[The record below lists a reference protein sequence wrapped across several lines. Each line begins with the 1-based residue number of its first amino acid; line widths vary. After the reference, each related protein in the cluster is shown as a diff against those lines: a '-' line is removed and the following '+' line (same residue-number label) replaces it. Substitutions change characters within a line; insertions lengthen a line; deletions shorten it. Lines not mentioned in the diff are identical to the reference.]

1 MNLRRASLMVDILM
15 PVSILLIFYPP
26 CLQWYASGVMSIVF
40 LLQKGLFL
48 VCAAYA
54 LKYRLY
60 RNKYMVALLSYIVWL
75 ILVTYLNGMQ
85 IGDIGSY
92 LNVFSCCVV
101 YVYCLERNPQ
111 RIIGYTSIVFTLLL
125 LFNTILWKDGGM
137 YVNNS
142 GQMSFVLGTKTSLTE
157 YQIAACGFIG
167 TYFTLLPKHKKKN
180 AVILGLCVVYSIIVW
195 NIHQPISTSEM
206 CLAVFFVILI
216 LGALGGKIGEIV
228 LKWGFLGLNILNI
241 SIVFFNAQMLFANFI
256 TNVLHEN
263 ADLNHRTAIWQV
275 VLAKIA
281 ESPLIGH
288 GLNMGNVS
296 FAVGQGIAGINQ
308 ATHNG
313 ILYFVFSSGIIG
325 TVYEQASKLF
335 YVTPWI
341 PYHAKVSLSVIK
353 KNKSKNSSWTC
364 FLCNDDLFF
373 NIMDNGTVE
382 ALYGIF
388 YMPFVGKLRRYYGG
402 RNRNFRLIN

>member
-1 MNLRRASLMVDILM
+1 M
-15 PVSILLIFYPP
+15 
-26 CLQWYASGVMSIVF
+26 
-40 LLQKGLFL
+40 
-48 VCAAYA
+48 
-54 LKYRLY
+54 
-60 RNKYMVALLSYIVWL
+60 
-75 ILVTYLNGMQ
+75 
-85 IGDIGSY
+85 
-92 LNVFSCCVV
+92 
-101 YVYCLERNPQ
+101 
-111 RIIGYTSIVFTLLL
+111 
-125 LFNTILWKDGGM
+125 
-137 YVNNS
+137 
-142 GQMSFVLGTKTSLTE
+142 
-157 YQIAACGFIG
+157 
-167 TYFTLLPKHKKKN
+167 
-180 AVILGLCVVYSIIVW
+180 YSIIVW

-241 SIVFFNAQMLFANFI
+241 SIGLLNAQVLFANFI

-325 TVYEQASKLF
+325 TVYILG
-335 YVTPWI
+335 I
-341 PYHAKVSLSVIK
+341 
-353 KNKSKNSSWTC
+353 C
-364 FLCNDDLFF
+364 FLLLRKTNQRTAAGRVFCAMMICFSTLWITEQLKLYTVFF
-373 NIMDNGTVE
+373 ICLLLGSCVDIMGEEIETLD
-382 ALYGIF
+382 
-388 YMPFVGKLRRYYGG
+388 
-402 RNRNFRLIN
+402 

>member
-1 MNLRRASLMVDILM
+1 M
-15 PVSILLIFYPP
+15 
-26 CLQWYASGVMSIVF
+26 
-40 LLQKGLFL
+40 
-48 VCAAYA
+48 
-54 LKYRLY
+54 Y

-85 IGDIGSY
+85 IGEIGSY

-167 TYFTLLPKHKKKN
+167 TYFTLLPKHKKKK
-180 AVILGLCVVYSIIVW
+180 AVILGLCVVYSVIVW
-195 NIHQPISTSEM
+195 NIHEPISTSEM

-216 LGALGGKIGEIV
+216 LGALGGKIGEAV
-228 LKWGFLGLNILNI
+228 LKWGFLGMNILNVG
-241 SIVFFNAQMLFANFI
+241 IVFFNAQMLFANFI
-256 TNVLHEN
+256 TNVLHES
-263 ADLNHRTAIWQV
+263 ADLNYRTAIWQI

-281 ESPLIGH
+281 ESPVIGH

-296 FAVGQGIAGINQ
+296 FAIGQGIAGINQ

-325 TVYEQASKLF
+325 TVYILG
-335 YVTPWI
+335 I
-341 PYHAKVSLSVIK
+341 
-353 KNKSKNSSWTC
+353 C
-364 FLCNDDLFF
+364 FLLLRKTNQRTAAGRVFCAMMICFSTLWITEQLKLYTVFF
-373 NIMDNGTVE
+373 ICLLLGRCVDIMGEEIETLD
-382 ALYGIF
+382 
-388 YMPFVGKLRRYYGG
+388 
-402 RNRNFRLIN
+402 